1 MYSSNV
7 VFKIARKL
15 FKGHGETVKFV
26 RDPLMI
32 LHYLSRY
39 SRGVLNPRDS
49 ECRSQDPLHRKG
61 RTEKAS
67 HPQSSNKPVQPRKTS
82 DPPANQTKQTQLG
95 AASQGHTS
103 EHGSQAQANMAG
115 QAQTTDKVHGQA
127 QTSTPLVQSQPTPS
141 DQSNLEP
148 QKGQA
153 DLTGN
158 IGCSEEKRQGAI
170 TAVNDSSDYEEQSF
184 RSVASIRLSQ
194 PSVLPPYK
202 RERLPDGDTAAASL
216 TAEDDDLTY
225 ERLGRQF
232 RDLTA
237 KVRRNFT

>member
-1 MYSSNV
+1 M
-7 VFKIARKL
+7 
-15 FKGHGETVKFV
+15 T
-26 RDPLMI
+26 

-95 AASQGHTS
+95 AASQAHTS
-103 EHGSQAQANMAG
+103 EHDSQAQANIAGQPQTTNKVDG
-115 QAQTTDKVHGQA
+115 QAQA
-127 QTSTPLVQSQPTPS
+127 STPLVQSQPTPS

-153 DLTGN
+153 ELTG
-158 IGCSEEKRQGAI
+158 IIVGSEEKRQGAI

-194 PSVLPPYK
+194 RSVLPPYK
-202 RERLPDGDTAAASL
+202 RERLPDGDTTAAALPL

-237 KVRRNFT
+237 KARRNFT